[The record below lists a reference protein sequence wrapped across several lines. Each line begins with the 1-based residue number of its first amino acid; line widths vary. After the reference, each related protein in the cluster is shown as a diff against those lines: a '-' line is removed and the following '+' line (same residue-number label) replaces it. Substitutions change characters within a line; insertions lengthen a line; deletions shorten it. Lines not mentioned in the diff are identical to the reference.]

1 MIRRLFHPL
10 DRYVFREFAK
20 IFFATALGFPLL
32 VTVFDL
38 TDNLDKYLNRNLP
51 RMDIALSYLYWIPD
65 NMTMVLPA
73 ATLFA
78 AVFTIGQL
86 TRHSEITAAKASGI
100 SFHRMI
106 LPILL
111 GSVFAGLLTLG
122 TSELSPRTNR
132 RHAELL
138 QEVKFTSG
146 TERFNFAYAAE
157 HGRVYKVTS
166 LRVDQGTI
174 DGIQIERKG
183 RDQKDAGYPTYFLTA
198 ESGRWTANDGW
209 KLRDGTLHLIPT
221 STTDITFK
229 FDSLRD
235 RRLQETPKAM
245 LGSSTAPQEM
255 RYQELGKYIAAL
267 ERSGGDA
274 DELRVERALK
284 LAIPVTCI
292 IIALFGAP
300 LATST
305 QRGGAAYGIAVSLA
319 TTICFL
325 ILIQLTKAVGA
336 KGLLEPELAAWIP
349 NAFFG
354 LTGIIL
360 LARVRT

>member
-1 MIRRLFHPL
+1 VIRRLFHPL
-10 DRYVFREFAK
+10 DRYVLGEFSK
-20 IFFATALGFPLL
+20 IFLATAVGFPLL

-38 TDNLDKYLNRNLP
+38 TDNLDKYMNRNLP
-51 RMDIALSYLYWIPD
+51 RMDIARSYLYWIPD
-65 NMTMVLPA
+65 NMSMVLPA

-86 TRHSEITAAKASGI
+86 TRHAEITAAKASGI
-100 SFHRMI
+100 SFHRLI

-111 GSVFAGLLTLG
+111 GSVVAGLMTLG
-122 TSELSPRTNR
+122 AGELSPRTNR
-132 RHAELL
+132 RRAELL

-157 HGRVYKVTS
+157 QGRVYKVTS
-166 LRVDQGTI
+166 LRVDQGSI
-174 DGIQIERKG
+174 DGLQIERKG
-183 RDQKDAGYPTYFLTA
+183 REKDAGYPTYFLTA
-198 ESGRWTANDGW
+198 ETGRWTPKGGW
-209 KLRDGTLHLIPT
+209 SLRDGTMHLIP
-221 STTDITFK
+221 STTMDVAFK

-235 RRLQETPKAM
+235 RRMVETPKSM

-284 LAIPVTCI
+284 LAIPITCI

-305 QRGGAAYGIAVSLA
+305 QRGGTAFGIGVSLA
-319 TTICFL
+319 TTITFL
-325 ILIQLTKAVGA
+325 ILIQLTKAVGG

-349 NAFFG
+349 NALFG
-354 LTGIIL
+354 LTGLLL

>member
-1 MIRRLFHPL
+1 MIRRLLHPL
-10 DRYVFREFAK
+10 DRYVLSEFSK
-20 IFFATALGFPLL
+20 IFVATAIGFPLL

-38 TDNLDKYLNRNLP
+38 TDKLGKYLNRKLP
-51 RMDIALSYLYWIPD
+51 RADIALSYVYWIPD
-65 NMTMVLPA
+65 NMSMVLPA

-78 AVFTIGQL
+78 AVFSIGQL

-100 SFHRMI
+100 SFHRLI

-111 GSVFAGLLTLG
+111 GAIGAGLLTLG
-122 TSELSPRTNR
+122 MGELAPRANR
-132 RHAELL
+132 RRAELL
-138 QEVKFTSG
+138 QEVKFTTG

-157 HGRVYKVTS
+157 FGRVYKVAS
-166 LRVDQGTI
+166 LRVDQSSME
-174 DGIQIERKG
+174 GIQIERRG
-183 RDQKDAGYPTYFLTA
+183 RDKDGRYPTYFLTA
-198 ESGRWTANDGW
+198 ENGQWTAGAGW
-209 KLRDGTLHLIPT
+209 RLKRGTLQLLPT
-221 STTDITFK
+221 ATSNVTFK

-235 RRLQETPKAM
+235 RQLTETPKAM
-245 LGSSTAPQEM
+245 LGSATAPAEM
-255 RYQELGKYIAAL
+255 RYKELGKYIQAV

-292 IIALFGAP
+292 IIAMFGAP

-319 TTICFL
+319 TTIVFL
-325 ILIQLTKAVGA
+325 VMIQLTKAIGA
-336 KGLLEPELAAWIP
+336 KGILDPDLAAWVP
-349 NAFFG
+349 NAVFG
-354 LTGIIL
+354 VAGIIL

>member
-1 MIRRLFHPL
+1 MIRRLFRPL

-20 IFFATALGFPLL
+20 IFLSTALGFPLL

-38 TDNLDKYLNRNLP
+38 TDNLDKYMNRNLP
-51 RMDIALSYLYWIPD
+51 RLDITWSYLYWIPD
-65 NMTMVLPA
+65 NMSMVLPA

-78 AVFTIGQL
+78 TVFTIGQL
-86 TRHSEITAAKASGI
+86 TRHAEITAAKASGI
-100 SFHRMI
+100 SFHRLI

-111 GSVFAGLLTLG
+111 GSVIAALMTLG
-122 TSELSPRTNR
+122 AGEISPRTNR
-132 RHAELL
+132 RRAELL

-166 LRVDQGTI
+166 LRVDQGMI

-183 RDQKDAGYPTYFLTA
+183 RDKDAGYPTYFLTA
-198 ESGRWTANDGW
+198 ETGNWTPKGGW
-209 KLRDGTLHLIPT
+209 KLRDGTLHLIPST
-221 STTDITFK
+221 TTDIAFK

-235 RRLQETPKAM
+235 RLLEETPKSM

-255 RYQELGKYIAAL
+255 RYQELGKYVAAL

-284 LAIPVTCI
+284 LAVPITCI

-325 ILIQLTKAVGA
+325 ILIQLTKAVGG
-336 KGLLEPELAAWIP
+336 KGLLEPEVAAWIP
-349 NAFFG
+349 NALFG
-354 LTGIIL
+354 LAGIIL

>member
-1 MIRRLFHPL
+1 MIGRFVRPL
-10 DRYVFREFAK
+10 DRYVFGEFAK
-20 IFFATALGFPLL
+20 IFLSTAVGFPLL

-51 RMDIALSYLYWIPD
+51 RMDIAWSYLYWIPD
-65 NMTMVLPA
+65 NMSMVLPA

-86 TRHSEITAAKASGI
+86 TRHAEITAAKASGI
-100 SFHRMI
+100 SFHRLI
-106 LPILL
+106 VPIFL
-111 GSVFAGLLTLG
+111 GSIVAGLLTLG
-122 TSELSPRTNR
+122 AAELSPRTNR
-132 RHAELL
+132 RRGELL

-166 LRVDQGTI
+166 LRVDQGSI

-183 RDQKDAGYPTYFLTA
+183 REKDAGYPTYFLTA
-198 ESGRWTANDGW
+198 ETGRWTATGGW
-209 KLRDGTLHLIPT
+209 NLRDGTIHLIPNT
-221 STTDITFK
+221 TTDITFK

-235 RRLQETPKAM
+235 RRFVETPKAM
-245 LGSSTAPQEM
+245 LGSATAPQEM
-255 RYQELGKYIAAL
+255 RYQELGQYIAAL

-284 LAIPVTCI
+284 LAIPITCI

-319 TTICFL
+319 TTISFL
-325 ILIQLTKAVGA
+325 ILIQLTKAVGG
-336 KGLLEPELAAWIP
+336 KGMLEPEVAAWIP
-349 NAFFG
+349 NALFG
-354 LTGIIL
+354 LTGIL
-360 LARVRT
+360 LLSRVRT

>member
-1 MIRRLFHPL
+1 MRRHLLRPL
-10 DRYVFREFAK
+10 DRYVLREFSK
-20 IFFATALGFPLL
+20 IFFATAIGFPLL

-51 RMDIALSYLYWIPD
+51 RLDIAKSYLYWIPD
-65 NMTMVLPA
+65 NMSMVLPA

-86 TRHSEITAAKASGI
+86 TRHSEITAAKASGL
-100 SFHRMI
+100 SFHRVI
-106 LPILL
+106 RPILVA
-111 GSVFAGLLTLG
+111 SVFAGLLTLG
-122 TSELSPRTNR
+122 MSELSPLTNR
-132 RHAELL
+132 RHSELL

-157 HGRVYKVTS
+157 HGRVYKVAT
-166 LRVDQGTI
+166 LRVEQGTI
-174 DGIQIERKG
+174 NDIQIERKG
-183 RDQKDAGYPTYFLTA
+183 REQDPGYPTYLLTA
-198 ESGRWTANDGW
+198 TSAKWAPADGW
-209 KLRDGTLHLIPT
+209 SLHDGTLHVIP
-221 STTDITFK
+221 SRTTDVTFK

-235 RRLQETPKAM
+235 SRLQETPKAM

-255 RYQELGKYIAAL
+255 RYRELGKYISAL

-305 QRGGAAYGIAVSLA
+305 QRGGTAYGIAVSLA
-319 TTICFL
+319 TTIVFL

-336 KGLLEPELAAWIP
+336 KGLLDPDIAAWIP
-349 NAFFG
+349 NALFG
-354 LTGIIL
+354 IAGLIL